1 MATMTFPDPRMRRL
15 SYLLLALASAG
26 MVGESYP
33 VKAQIIPPSAEP
45 GREEQSPQFPEL
57 PQAPSAVPTA
67 KPPELDPQM
76 AAITFTLKSI
86 SVDGVTA
93 FEPETIE
100 RIYAPFINQ
109 NITIGQ
115 LYEIT
120 TRMQQLYLDA
130 GYTLAKVYLPEQ
142 SLAQGHVQ
150 VAVIEGYVGQVDIDP
165 TFLKSP
171 ILTAFSSEVLAMH
184 PLNTLELERIMLL
197 LNDAPGL
204 KASAILS
211 GLEPAANAA
220 PGAIKL
226 TLQNSETG
234 DDPLTTVSLDNTG
247 SLYTGPFQ
255 MGVTTELQH
264 LGVNYS
270 SLDLHAQA
278 TTTLSEIRQLGI
290 DYTVPVFGLSG
301 TKLLFSASSTN
312 TKPGENLADL
322 DVKGRTSSL
331 SCQISYPLIRQRAE
345 TWLINAG
352 FEYKNVETNV
362 LNSRLFSDTLR
373 TVSLDTR
380 YSLTDSFNG
389 LNFFY
394 LKFTQGLDLF
404 GNRPSGSAD
413 LSRQDGRTDFHKI
426 EASYSRQQLLG
437 NGFDLLAR
445 VQGQYAWSPL
455 LSSEEF
461 GFGGSTIGR
470 GYDSGELSGD
480 HGLAASLELRYT
492 TPLDIGSVSL
502 QPYAFYDIGK
512 VWNIDPSDRNMT
524 SAASAGIGVRLYGR
538 RGWDLDTT
546 LALPLT
552 KPVDNPQH
560 YTTAKGA
567 RLTLS
572 LRIKF

>member
-1 MATMTFPDPRMRRL
+1 MMTLPSSRKRRL

-26 MVGESYP
+26 VMGEACP
-33 VKAQIIPPSAEP
+33 VRAQIIPPSAEP
-45 GREEQSPQFPEL
+45 GREETAPQFPAL
-57 PQAPSAVPTA
+57 PQAPTQAPTA
-67 KPPELDPQM
+67 KLPELDPQL

-86 SVDGVTA
+86 SVSGANA
-93 FEPETIE
+93 FAPDKIE
-100 RIYAPFINQ
+100 RLYAPFLNQ

-115 LYEIT
+115 LYAIT
-120 TRMQQLYLDA
+120 TSIQQLYLDA
-130 GYTLAKVYLPEQ
+130 GYTLTKVYLPEQ

-150 VAVIEGYVGQVDIDP
+150 VAVIEGYVGQVDVDP

-171 ILTAFSSEVLAMH
+171 LLSQFSSEVLAMH
-184 PLNTLELERIMLL
+184 PLNTIELERIMLI

-211 GLEPAANAA
+211 GLGAGPNAT
-220 PGAIKL
+220 PGAVKL
-226 TLQNSETG
+226 TLQNSDTE
-234 DDPLTTVSLDNTG
+234 DEQLSSLSLDNTG

-255 MGVTTELQH
+255 LGVTTQLRH

-278 TTTLSEIRQLGI
+278 TTTLAEIRQAGAEYSIPL
-290 DYTVPVFGLSG
+290 FGLSG
-301 TKLLFSASSTN
+301 TKLLLSASSTN

-331 SCQISYPLIRQRAE
+331 SCEISYPLIRQRAE
-345 TWLINAG
+345 SWLINVG
-352 FEYKNVETNV
+352 FGYKNVETTV

-373 TVSLDTR
+373 TLSFDTR

-445 VQGQYAWSPL
+445 LQGQYAWSPL

-461 GFGGSTIGR
+461 GFGGSTLGR

-552 KPVDNPQH
+552 KSVDNPQH